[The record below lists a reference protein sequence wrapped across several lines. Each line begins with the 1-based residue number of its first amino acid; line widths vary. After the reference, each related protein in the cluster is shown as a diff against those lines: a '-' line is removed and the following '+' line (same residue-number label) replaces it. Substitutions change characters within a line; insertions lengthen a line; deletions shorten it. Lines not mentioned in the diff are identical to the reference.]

1 MEGNV
6 ASKSRVT
13 VCGQS
18 QVKCSLYDLEQVAS
32 EMERQSASQNNG
44 NLTCFLG
51 IVYPVTYILLT
62 FTSSVTLASNFTS
75 CSEINIPKDP
85 FWFAVSDYFFT
96 PTKLKKKKSLKR

>member
-1 MEGNV
+1 M
-6 ASKSRVT
+6 ASKSRAP
-13 VCGQS
+13 VCGRS

-51 IVYPVTYILLT
+51 IVYPVTDILLT
-62 FTSSVTLASNFTS
+62 FTSFVTPLASNFTS

-85 FWFAVSDYFFT
+85 FWFAVSDCFFK
-96 PTKLKKKKSLKR
+96 PTKLKKKKKH